1 MKAKLVKVA
10 WAVLLAFLLLLGC
23 AGVQRGTESDDGFY
37 QWGKGKG
44 DWTTRY

>member
-1 MKAKLVKVA
+1 MEEKLVKLA
-10 WAVLLAFLLLLGC
+10 LAVLLAFLILVGC
-23 AGVQRGTESDDGFY
+23 AGVQTGTQLDDGFY